1 MTRRTVELLAFIAA
15 LLLAALAFHAWLA
28 AHDEQQRLQSTLA
41 TQKQLID
48 AADARER
55 DRNTALN
62 ATLAQIAKLKATT
75 QTPQEILS
83 GLQQYLQLPQ
93 PITLQANPATNAI
106 PTQSARTNGAG
117 TQTTISERI
126 APSASEPPSN
136 APPGLSNA
144 SSPTTPASTSTQVDA
159 SPEGIQPSDKPST
172 GTQEGTRPPQN
183 FPASSRSEAIPASPS
198 AVLPN
203 QPSSA
208 ATADATIPAADL
220 KPLYDFVQDCRAC
233 QAQLVAAKQ
242 NSADDAA
249 KLASLSRERDAAI
262 TAAKGGTFWRRLRRN
277 AAWLAAGTALGYL
290 AAKR

>member
-1 MTRRTVELLAFIAA
+1 MTRRTIELLAFVAA

-41 TQKQLID
+41 TQKELID
-48 AADARER
+48 EADARER

-93 PITLQANPATNAI
+93 PITLEANPPANAMASKKGRASI
-106 PTQSARTNGAG
+106 AG
-117 TQTTISERI
+117 TQATNSGRI
-126 APSASEPPSN
+126 APSASQSPSN
-136 APPGLSNA
+136 APPELSGA
-144 SSPTTPASTSTQVDA
+144 SSFATPASTSTQVDA
-159 SPEGIQPSDKPST
+159 SPEGIQPSDTPST
-172 GTQEGTRPPQN
+172 RTQEGTRPPQN
-183 FPASSRSEAIPASPS
+183 FPASSRSEVVPASPS

-203 QPSSA
+203 QPPSA

-233 QAQLVAAKQ
+233 QAQLAAAKQ

-277 AAWLAAGTALGYL
+277 AAWLAAGAALGYL